1 MHVNRGRAHYLD
13 VAGLFHEPA
22 GILCCSVAFRE
33 LDSEELESPFEIGL
47 QKVLFGRLQ
56 RARAGQEERAWEEV
70 AAEIKEKRQNESYCQ
85 TEQIIRHGLFS
96 SAEALSCIQDIQ

>member
-1 MHVNRGRAHYLD
+1 MLVNCGPAPYLD

-33 LDSEELESPFEIGL
+33 LDSEELESALEIGL

-56 RARAGQEERAWEEV
+56 RARGGQEQSRSRGDGRRSWQ
-70 AAEIKEKRQNESYCQ
+70 R
-85 TEQIIRHGLFS
+85 
-96 SAEALSCIQDIQ
+96 